1 MEFNSLVKLI
11 QQQSNGHESFIV
23 AIDGCTASGKT
34 TLAERMAIVLNAS
47 IIHLDDFYQPN
58 KTSERL
64 SQPGGNCDHE
74 RFESE
79 VLIPLSKGEEVSYR
93 PYNCHQKSFSE
104 PLPVTKSKITIIEG
118 SYALYPSLS
127 KYYDFRIFLTLDPK
141 LQLERLKTRNPE
153 LYDTFVKEWIPLE
166 EAYFKACDP
175 KKNCDLVIDN
185 IVNQI

>member
-11 QQQSNGHESFIV
+11 QEKSKDHDQFIV

-34 TLAERMAIVLNAS
+34 TLAERMAIVLNAP

-58 KTSERL
+58 KTEERL

-93 PYNCHQKSFSE
+93 PYDCQTKDYRE
-104 PLPVTKSKITIIEG
+104 PVKVTKSKITIVEG

-127 KYYDFRIFLTLDPK
+127 QYYDFRIFLTLDPK
-141 LQLERLKTRNPE
+141 LQLERLKARDPE
-153 LYDTFVKEWIPLE
+153 LYETFVKEWIPLE
-166 EAYFKACDP
+166 EG
-175 KKNCDLVIDN
+175 
-185 IVNQI
+185 

>member
-11 QQQSNGHESFIV
+11 QQKSNGHELFLV

-34 TLAERMAIVLNAS
+34 TLAERMAIVLNAP

-58 KTSERL
+58 KTEERL

-79 VLIPLSKGEEVSYR
+79 VLIPLKKSGEVSYR
-93 PYNCHQKSFSE
+93 PYDCQRDAYLE
-104 PLPVTKSKITIIEG
+104 PIKIMKSKIIIVEG

-141 LQLERLKTRNPE
+141 LQLERLKIRNPQQ
-153 LYDTFVKEWIPLE
+153 YDTFVSEWIPLE
-166 EAYFKACDP
+166 EKYFEVCRPQKQ
-175 KKNCDLVIDN
+175 CDLVIDN